1 MSLGNGLNNMI
12 NINMNTF
19 TKWFLLNAVVLT
31 GVFFA
36 ETKGAVSMIVK
47 NDLSHISILIMLLY
61 VVVSA
66 FIGKLCYL
74 ADKMS
79 KDDPDKNLKEE
90 DYLTKRADLGWFAA
104 EHFFS
109 LGLLGTIVGL
119 VLATEGS
126 LDSSLPTSEIVA
138 GLKEGLN
145 TAFYTTVCGIVFSL
159 PLQVQLMIL
168 KFKLEDKKE

>member
-1 MSLGNGLNNMI
+1 ML

-19 TKWFLLNAVVLT
+19 TKWFLLNAVMLT
-31 GVFFA
+31 GIFFA
-36 ETKGAVSMIVK
+36 ETKGAISMIIE

-66 FIGKLCYL
+66 FVGRLCYL
-74 ADKMS
+74 SDKMS
-79 KDDPDKNLKEE
+79 EDAPEKRAREE
-90 DYLTKRADLGWFAA
+90 NYLAKRADIGWFSA

-119 VLATEGS
+119 VFATQGS
-126 LDSSLPTSEIVA
+126 LDSSLPTSEIVG

-159 PLQVQLMIL
+159 PLQLQLMIL
-168 KFKLEDKKE
+168 KFKLESKPEKEDA